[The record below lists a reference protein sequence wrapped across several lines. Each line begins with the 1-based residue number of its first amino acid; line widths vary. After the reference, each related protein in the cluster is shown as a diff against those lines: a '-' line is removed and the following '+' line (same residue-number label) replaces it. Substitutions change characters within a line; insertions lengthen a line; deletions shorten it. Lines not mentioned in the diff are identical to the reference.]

1 MIFLL
6 STRVSYIVLMI
17 TVRTT
22 AAFAAGIVMLIGRIY
37 ADRSKTIGIS
47 AFIFALSVFAGQFTE
62 LDPISINWLGVRIL

>member
-1 MIFLL
+1 
-6 STRVSYIVLMI
+6 MI

-22 AAFAAGIVMLIGRIY
+22 AAFAAAGIVMLIGRIY

-62 LDPISINWLGVRIL
+62 FDPISIMYWLGVRIL